1 MPEEKVTD
9 LKSRQPYQNIG
20 GEPPGRGGGDG
31 SDGERIAALE
41 THLRYLATKED
52 LTKAVKEIG
61 QSISDI
67 SKDIARERS
76 TLVITG
82 VVLIVAAATI
92 GGFIVAA
99 LK

>member
-1 MPEEKVTD
+1 MAQGPNDEGHPA
-9 LKSRQPYQNIG
+9 S
-20 GEPPGRGGGDG
+20 RGGV

-41 THLRYLATKED
+41 THLGYLATKED
-52 LTKAVKEIG
+52 LVNAVK
-61 QSISDI
+61 QLSDSISDV

-82 VVLIVAAATI
+82 VVLVVAAATI

>member
-1 MPEEKVTD
+1 MAQGPNDEVH
-9 LKSRQPYQNIG
+9 SMSG
-20 GEPPGRGGGDG
+20 GAG

-41 THLRYLATKED
+41 THLGYLATKED
-52 LTKAVKEIG
+52 LVNAVK
-61 QSISDI
+61 QLSDSISDV

-82 VVLIVAAATI
+82 VVLVVAAATI

-99 LK
+99 LR

>member
-1 MPEEKVTD
+1 MV
-9 LKSRQPYQNIG
+9 
-20 GEPPGRGGGDG
+20 
-31 SDGERIAALE
+31 ALE

-52 LTKAVKEIG
+52 LVSAVKQLGE
-61 QSISDI
+61 SISEV

-82 VVLIVAAATI
+82 VVLVVAAATI

-99 LK
+99 VK

>member
-1 MPEEKVTD
+1 MAQETNDE
-9 LKSRQPYQNIG
+9 
-20 GEPPGRGGGDG
+20 GRPVGGGAG

-41 THLRYLATKED
+41 THLSYLATKED
-52 LTKAVKEIG
+52 LVNAVKQLSE
-61 QSISDI
+61 SISDI